1 MAKAAPP
8 LLLQSSDKES
18 KNAKQIS
25 TPPCRCCSVFSNRL
39 FNALPSSADLD
50 KLTKEIVARSFRA
63 QGQAQLDRVNPDEDN
78 LLCAQADQSGTTID
92 EKLAAAIEAR
102 NMKTVKLPADGK
114 FLGDFKQGERIAQS
128 GSGKTWTDKEDA
140 ANGGNCYNCHQ
151 ISKEELSYGTLGP
164 SLYNYGKIR
173 GVTNPNSAESKPIVE
188 YTWGKIN
195 NPRAYNA
202 CTSMPRFGHK
212 GVLTEMQ
219 IKHVMALLL
228 DPASPVNK

>member
-1 MAKAAPP
+1 MQSKFLLPIAAAMASFLTAC
-8 LLLQSSDKES
+8 
-18 KNAKQIS
+18 S
-25 TPPCRCCSVFSNRL
+25 TP
-39 FNALPSSADLD
+39 LPSSADLD
-50 KLTKEIVARSFRA
+50 KLTKDIIARSFRA
-63 QGQAQLDRVNPDEDN
+63 EGQAQLDRVNPDEDN
-78 LLCAQADQSGTTID
+78 LLCSQADQAGTTID

-102 NMKTVKLPADGK
+102 NMQTIKPPADGK
-114 FLGDFKQGERIAQS
+114 FLGDYKEGEKIAQS
-128 GSGKTWTDKEDA
+128 GSGKTWTDKADA

-164 SLYNYGKIR
+164 SLYNYGKMR
-173 GVTNPNSAESKPIVE
+173 GVANPASPESKAIVE

-202 CTSMPRFGHK
+202 CSSMPRFGHK

>member
-1 MAKAAPP
+1 MQSKFLLPLAA
-8 LLLQSSDKES
+8 L
-18 KNAKQIS
+18 
-25 TPPCRCCSVFSNRL
+25 SVFFLTACTSPM
-39 FNALPSSADLD
+39 PSSADLD
-50 KLTKEIVARSFRA
+50 KLTKDIVARSFRA
-63 QGQAQLDRVNPDEDN
+63 EGQAQLDRVNPDEDN
-78 LLCAQADQSGTTID
+78 LLCAQADLTGATID
-92 EKLAAAIEAR
+92 EKLATAIEAR
-102 NMKTVKLPADGK
+102 NMQTIKPPADGK
-114 FLGDFKQGERIAQS
+114 YLGDFKEGEKIAQS
-128 GSGKTWTDKEDA
+128 GSGKTWTDKADA

-164 SLYNYGKIR
+164 SLYNYGKMR
-173 GVTNPNSAESKPIVE
+173 GVANPSSPESKPIVE

-202 CTSMPRFGHK
+202 CSSMPRFGHK